1 MTKAGIRAIR
11 TNDVTKILQSEIR
24 FGFKRFAH
32 GLTMR
37 TEDFWFATGT
47 MVLGTDVAETAT
59 LLDQLLDHA
68 GGNAEAA
75 GDRFPRYVTLTASSE
90 DSLAEIEGESGREPI
105 MAPVVQTATVL
116 SGML

>member
-1 MTKAGIRAIR
+1 MKGGNRAIK
-11 TNDVTKILQSEIR
+11 TNDVTKLLQSKIR
-24 FGFKRFAH
+24 FGFKCFAH

-68 GGNAEAA
+68 QGNAEAA
-75 GDRFPRYVTLTASSE
+75 GDLFPRYVTFIVSSE
-90 DSLAEIEGESGREPI
+90 DSPAEIKG
-105 MAPVVQTATVL
+105 
-116 SGML
+116 